1 MTVDLLPCPFC
12 GGEPKARQYR
22 VAEDAMGCTITCQ
35 SCFAASAE
43 YEDAYAPIADAISA
57 WNRRDFSPAT
67 IVSGVVAEVC
77 RQAQENAAIPSL
89 DPVEEQWRY
98 RRKGSST
105 WSDWQRY
112 SPTLHSYVDFEKERR
127 ILYAIHNE
135 KEISD
140 AGQ

>member
-43 YEDAYAPIADAISA
+43 YEDAYAPKADAISA

-77 RQAQENAAIPSL
+77 RQAAQP
-89 DPVEEQWRY
+89 DPV
-98 RRKGSST
+98 
-105 WSDWQRY
+105 
-112 SPTLHSYVDFEKERR
+112 VDFLRTELEYYGRTPHGQLDGVPFEHVASVLRIMIERLGKET
-127 ILYAIHNE
+127 A
-135 KEISD
+135 
-140 AGQ
+140 